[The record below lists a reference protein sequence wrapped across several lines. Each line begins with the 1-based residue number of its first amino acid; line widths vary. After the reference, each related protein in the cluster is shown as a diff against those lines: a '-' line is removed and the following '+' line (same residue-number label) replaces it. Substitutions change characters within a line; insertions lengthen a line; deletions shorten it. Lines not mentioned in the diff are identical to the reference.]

1 MQVKDAEIFSL
12 IETIGQHYRNNI
24 GNRFLRRAL
33 SALVLEPGTWNLIE
47 LLTEKA
53 ENYRYQ
59 GFHIDELYQ
68 QIVAIARF
76 IFETRKDILPNIR
89 HLAGPANTDADK
101 VYREMAINNF
111 EANLRIL
118 SDYVNELYVKSVTID
133 KANAKGKPAS
143 YTRMP
148 ELAELGRYLV
158 AEPQ

>member
-33 SALVLEPGTWNLIE
+33 TAIVLEPGTWNLIE

-59 GFHIDELYQ
+59 GFHVDELYQ

-76 IFETRKDILPNIR
+76 IFEVRKDILPNLR
-89 HLAGPANTDADK
+89 HLAGPAATDSDK
-101 VYREMAINNF
+101 VFREMAINNF
-111 EANLRIL
+111 GANLKIL
-118 SDYVNELYVKSVTID
+118 SDYVNELYVKTVTLD
-133 KANAKGKPAS
+133 KENSKDKPPS

-148 ELAELGRYLV
+148 ELNELGRYLV
-158 AEPQ
+158 GN

>member
-33 SALVLEPGTWNLIE
+33 SAVVLEPGVWNLIE

-76 IFETRKDILPNIR
+76 IFEVRKEILPNLR
-89 HLAGPANTDADK
+89 HLANPANGESDR

-118 SDYVNELYVKSVTID
+118 SDYVNELYVKTVAID
-133 KANAKGKPAS
+133 KANAKGKSPAYS
-143 YTRMP
+143 RMP
-148 ELAELGRYLV
+148 ELAELGHYLV
-158 AEPQ
+158 AEAE